1 MAIASTDMAASPLSA
16 TQACDAGMRALFV
29 LSNLG
34 RGGSET
40 KIVRLVN
47 SLRARGV
54 STGIAYLNAPEDL
67 RAELDPA
74 VPLWH
79 LGRRGKVS
87 LAAIGALRSIVDS
100 HKPSVLLA
108 VNLYPAL
115 YITLAVLGMTNRP
128 RTVGLI
134 NTSEFRSGGGWQA
147 SFYRPLLRRFDRTV
161 YGCEAQR
168 AYWHS
173 VLRYPSERSMVLY
186 NGVDPEHF
194 MPDETEVRRHD
205 ERRRLGVPPDG
216 FVVGTVGRLF
226 REKNQAVLIDA
237 VAELRRRRINAF
249 ALIIGEGYL
258 RGELERRAAAL
269 GIGQQVIFAGQMRD
283 VRPALCAMDVFVLPS
298 IQVETFSNAA
308 LEAMAM
314 GRAVVLSE
322 IGGAAEMVSSGVD
335 GFTLDRTEL
344 DSRLAPLLA
353 ELHEKAELR
362 QSIGRAARKRVLR
375 EFSQSCMV
383 AGYATLIE
391 ELAQEPFRGFS

>member
-1 MAIASTDMAASPLSA
+1 MAVAPAPA
-16 TQACDAGMRALFV
+16 TQACDAGIRALFV
-29 LSNLG
+29 LSSLA

-54 STGIAYLNAPEDL
+54 SSAVAYLNAPEDL

-79 LGRRGKVS
+79 LGRRGKLS
-87 LAAIGALRSIVDS
+87 LAAIGGLRSIVDS
-100 HKPSVLLA
+100 HKPSVVLA

-115 YITLAVLGMTNRP
+115 YVTLALLGMTNRP

-134 NTSEFRSGGGWQA
+134 NTSEFRAGDGWQA

-161 YGCEAQR
+161 YGCESQR
-168 AYWHS
+168 VYWHS
-173 VLRYPSERSMVLY
+173 ALRYPSEGSMVLY
-186 NGVDPEHF
+186 NGVDPAHF
-194 MPDETEVRRHD
+194 APKETEVERHE
-205 ERRRLGVPPDG
+205 ERRRLGVPPRG
-216 FVVGTVGRLF
+216 FVVGTVGRLA

-237 VAELRRRRINAF
+237 VAELRRRGIDAF
-249 ALIIGEGYL
+249 ALFIGEGPL

-269 GIGQQVIFAGQMRD
+269 GIRQQVIFAGKMSD
-283 VRPALCAMDVFVLPS
+283 VRPALDAMDVFVLPS
-298 IQVETFSNAA
+298 TQIETFSNAA

-314 GRAVVLSE
+314 RRAVVLSE
-322 IGGAAEMVSSGVD
+322 IGGATEMVSNGID
-335 GFTLDRTEL
+335 GFTLDRGDL

-353 ELHEKAELR
+353 ELYANVELR
-362 QSIGRAARKRVLR
+362 QSIGRAARERVLR

-391 ELAQEPFRGFS
+391 ELGGFS

>member
-1 MAIASTDMAASPLSA
+1 
-16 TQACDAGMRALFV
+16 MRALFRA
-29 LSNLG
+29 LEPG

-100 HKPSVLLA
+100 YKPSVLLA

-128 RTVGLI
+128 AHGRPDQYVRV
-134 NTSEFRSGGGWQA
+134 SQWRWVQA

-205 ERRRLGVPPDG
+205 ERRRLGVPQTASSWAQWDG
-216 FVVGTVGRLF
+216 CS
-226 REKNQAVLIDA
+226 EK
-237 VAELRRRRINAF
+237 RI
-249 ALIIGEGYL
+249 
-258 RGELERRAAAL
+258 
-269 GIGQQVIFAGQMRD
+269 
-283 VRPALCAMDVFVLPS
+283 RPC
-298 IQVETFSNAA
+298 
-308 LEAMAM
+308 
-314 GRAVVLSE
+314 
-322 IGGAAEMVSSGVD
+322 
-335 GFTLDRTEL
+335 
-344 DSRLAPLLA
+344 
-353 ELHEKAELR
+353 
-362 QSIGRAARKRVLR
+362 
-375 EFSQSCMV
+375 
-383 AGYATLIE
+383 
-391 ELAQEPFRGFS
+391 